1 MAKASVICSECEGKV
16 SFDYPDL
23 KKVDITNASF
33 DCPHCS
39 ALMYVEKDYT
49 TTNLAKRMA
58 NELALRHSIASKET
72 DWQAVNV

>member
-23 KKVDITNASF
+23 KKIDITSASF
-33 DCPHCS
+33 NCPHCD

-58 NELALRHSIASKET
+58 NELALSHSIASKET
-72 DWQAVNV
+72 EGRVVTV

>member
-16 SFDYPDL
+16 SFIDTTV
-23 KKVDITNASF
+23 KGIHIAGATF
-33 DCPHCS
+33 DCPHCN
-39 ALMYVEKDYT
+39 ALMVIENDYT